1 MMPQPHPMD
10 GNEHLGGL
18 TMSNII
24 HYGNYSQHLPAHLTM
39 QESNMTVAC
48 HHEVWLFKIF

>member
-10 GNEHLGGL
+10 GNEHWRGL